1 MLDHIARPFR
11 LILANPTLSMIAAA
25 FLLFG
30 SHVAS
35 IGPYQSLIAIRLF
48 GISDAAYSAI
58 MVVGVLVSVSASI
71 GVGII
76 TDQRPSR
83 RMMALWAAAAIVAG
97 GALVGVS
104 RSPAAFVVAHLV
116 FLPLSG
122 SLFGQLFAVARLAAS
137 EFSPK
142 DRDAIMATVRAIF
155 AIPFVLVL
163 PLWGWAVDAGLPLW
177 AIYPG
182 ISLWGL
188 ALVLLILRYWP
199 SDKVAHWKETRSG
212 LGFRASLS
220 ELMALPV
227 LIRVFLVGAIHSG
240 TALGGVLLGLCLEQV
255 PGRGTGDV
263 GQFFALFVVFE
274 VIATLTVGYFLNWFR
289 RLHLI
294 AFGALTYAVFLVLLP
309 VLAPG
314 PYVWLLVLP
323 AGIGGAFIYALA
335 IAYLQDL
342 LGQRAGA
349 GSSLIALQRIAA
361 DGLAAVVFALGTW
374 ASGYGLAATLG
385 AAVMVLAI
393 AATILLDRQRAAIA

>member
-1 MLDHIARPFR
+1 MFDHFARPFR
-11 LILANPTLSMIAAA
+11 LILGNDNLRMISVA

-30 SHVAS
+30 GFVAS

-48 GISDAAYSAI
+48 GISDFAYSVILVAG
-58 MVVGVLVSVSASI
+58 MLVSVSASI

-83 RMMALWAAAAIVAG
+83 RPMALWASSAIVAG
-97 GALVGVS
+97 GAIVWVS
-104 RSPAAFVVAHLV
+104 PTPTTFVVAHLV

-122 SLFGQLFAVARLAAS
+122 SLFGQMFAVARLAAS
-137 EFSPK
+137 EFDTK
-142 DRDAIMATVRAIF
+142 DRDAVMATMRAVF
-155 AIPFVLVL
+155 AIPFVLIL

-182 ISLWGL
+182 CVGWGIALLW
-188 ALVLLILRYWP
+188 LILRHWP
-199 SDKVAHWKETRSG
+199 KDSAAAWKETRSG

-220 ELMALPV
+220 ELMAWPV
-227 LIRVFLVGAIHSG
+227 LVRVFLVGAIHSG
-240 TALGGVLLGLCLEQV
+240 TALGAVLLGLCIEQV

-263 GQFFALFVVFE
+263 GFFFALFVAFE
-274 VIATLTVGYFLNWFR
+274 IIGTLWVGFFLTWFR

-294 AFGALTYAVFLVLLP
+294 ALGTLTYAGYLVLLP

-314 PYVWLLVLP
+314 PFVWLLVLP

-361 DGLAAVVFALGTW
+361 DGLAAGVFALGTW
-374 ASGYGLAATLG
+374 LGGYGLAASLG
-385 AAVMVLAI
+385 GGVMVLAI
-393 AATILLDRQRAAIA
+393 TATILLDRRR